1 MIGLSNARPNRKE
14 ASFIIII
21 IIIIIIIVRDLR
33 VIGIDK
39 NEKERISRH
48 FSDNCV
54 QRRVFFVVFFI
65 YTKMY
70 VSSPRE
76 NFEYLD

>member
-1 MIGLSNARPNRKE
+1 MIGLSNARPNCEE
-14 ASFIIII
+14 ASFII

-39 NEKERISRH
+39 NEQERISRH

-54 QRRVFFVVFFI
+54 QRRVFFVVFF
-65 YTKMY
+65 
-70 VSSPRE
+70 
-76 NFEYLD
+76 YLHKNVC

>member
-1 MIGLSNARPNRKE
+1 MIGLSNARPNREE
-14 ASFIIII
+14 ASFIII

-33 VIGIDK
+33 AIGIDK

-54 QRRVFFVVFFI
+54 QRRVFLLFFFI

-70 VSSPRE
+70 VRSPRE